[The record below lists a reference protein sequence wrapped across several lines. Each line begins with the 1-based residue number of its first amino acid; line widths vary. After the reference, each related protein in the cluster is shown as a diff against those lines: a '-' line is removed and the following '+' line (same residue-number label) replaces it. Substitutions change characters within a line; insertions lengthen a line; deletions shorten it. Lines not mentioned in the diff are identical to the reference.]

1 MTRTMYDSTTTTDI
15 PDDAELVAYYP
26 KTYPGDV
33 SQFKK
38 ARIVTI
44 DNQGD
49 QPTFGVLDVES
60 GAASVADA
68 PKWLDEK
75 LSAGDGH
82 GTLYCNKSTLGP
94 LLKAIG
100 GRQVYL
106 WIADPTGAA
115 HEYDA
120 GLPSNVKL
128 VATQYA
134 WPELGSP
141 GHYDMSLVTDDDW
154 YKATPAVV
162 ADPPPPVTRHGILIQ
177 IDEAGSL
184 TSEVVQS
191 SDGKSWEGVAS

>member
-1 MTRTMYDSTTTTDI
+1 MSRTMYDSTTTTDI

-26 KTYPGDV
+26 KTFPGPVD
-33 SQFKK
+33 QFKS
-38 ARIVTI
+38 ARIITI

-60 GAASVADA
+60 GAASIADA

-75 LSAGDGH
+75 EKSGGGH

-100 GRQVYL
+100 GREIYL
-106 WIADPTGAA
+106 WIADPTGTA
-115 HEYDA
+115 HEYSDA

-134 WPELGSP
+134 WPDLGSP
-141 GHYDMSLVTDDDW
+141 GHYDMSLVSDDDW
-154 YKATPAVV
+154 YKATPA
-162 ADPPPPVTRHGILIQ
+162 ANPPPAMHQAIVVTSALDVLH
-177 IDEAGSL
+177 
-184 TSEVVQS
+184 VQS
-191 SDGKSWEGVAS
+191 SDEKTWEVVA